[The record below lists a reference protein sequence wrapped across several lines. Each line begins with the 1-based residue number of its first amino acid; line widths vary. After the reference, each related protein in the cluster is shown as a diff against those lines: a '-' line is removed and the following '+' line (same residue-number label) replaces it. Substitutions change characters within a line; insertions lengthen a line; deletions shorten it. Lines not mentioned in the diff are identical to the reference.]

1 MLPLLEESQSRLS
14 TIGLDRSKFL
24 TKTSTGQQ
32 EAAGIAQGILETE
45 MASQQQSQVLL
56 ERKREAESDRIYK
69 EQQLQLQKKQLE
81 QQKEQAK
88 DSMFFGL
95 GSLSLIAFISSMI
108 NITYYLLLGA

>member
-45 MASQQQSQVLL
+45 MASQQQ
-56 ERKREAESDRIYK
+56 
-69 EQQLQLQKKQLE
+69 LQLQKKQLE